1 MDNNIYRILG
11 NAVKSHR
18 LGFGW
23 SQEELG
29 GRAGLH
35 PSYIGQIERGTKK
48 ISLLTLQKLAGALK
62 VKPTDLLQDKPF
74 KYTPSSW
81 ERKIIGIIRDRP
93 AEQQKSTYRI
103 IKEALRAHTT
113 RNKTK

>member
-1 MDNNIYRILG
+1 MNNDIYQTLG
-11 NAVKSHR
+11 KAVKSCR

-29 GRAGLH
+29 GRANLH

-62 VKPTDLLQDKPF
+62 VKPTDLLRDKPL
-74 KYTPSSW
+74 KYKPSSW

-93 AEQQKSTYRI
+93 AEQQKFTYRLV
-103 IKEALRAHTT
+103 KEALRAHT
-113 RNKTK
+113 RLNKTK